1 MPDLDKH
8 DNSYSNAMKY
18 LKSCKAVDYVR
29 VDEKPDSL
37 FSVATAD
44 FELLV
49 WPLKLLDLNQTEH
62 MCLVV

>member
-8 DNSYSNAMKY
+8 DNSYSTAMKY
-18 LKSCKAVDYVR
+18 LKSCKAVDYVC

-49 WPLKLLDLNQTEH
+49 
-62 MCLVV
+62 

>member
-49 WPLKLLDLNQTEH
+49 
-62 MCLVV
+62 